1 MTGDFCTRWNERIHL
16 NSCRITARTFLLM
29 RFCPAC
35 HLLGQAISTIVS
47 AVAQLERD
55 LIRERVSAGVR
66 HARASANPP
75 RRRPKESK

>member
-1 MTGDFCTRWNERIHL
+1 
-16 NSCRITARTFLLM
+16 M

-66 HARASANPP
+66 HARACAN
-75 RRRPKESK
+75 RLADDLRKASDEYAKVVHELGSK